1 MAITADYVRQVFKG
15 LEDGDGAEFFKYV
28 SDDVDWTVEG
38 TRPLAGHYR
47 SKANFV
53 AGTFAKLGKVLPKGA
68 QLHVEHLLVKDDQAV
83 VELHSLATEKT
94 ECDSITGIAG
104 SLALPGTRSSRSE
117 PISIQ
122 TFVRHRLR

>member
-38 TRPLAGHYR
+38 THPLAGHYR

-53 AGTFAKLGKVLPKGA
+53 CRNVCQVGK
-68 QLHVEHLLVKDDQAV
+68 
-83 VELHSLATEKT
+83 ST
-94 ECDSITGIAG
+94 
-104 SLALPGTRSSRSE
+104 SE
-117 PISIQ
+117 RRAAACRAPSGEG
-122 TFVRHRLR
+122 

>member
-38 TRPLAGHYR
+38 THPLAGHYR

-53 AGTFAKLGKVLPKGA
+53 AGTFAKLGKYFRKA
-68 QLHVEHLLVKDDQAV
+68 
-83 VELHSLATEKT
+83 
-94 ECDSITGIAG
+94 
-104 SLALPGTRSSRSE
+104 RSCMSS
-117 PISIQ
+117 
-122 TFVRHRLR
+122 TFW